1 MCAQRAHC
9 EVVNSYEGESTPVD
23 LLIRADKLAFDES
36 GVGMEAVASL
46 LSRRSVHTS
55 AAEHSIDLADN
66 AGEVRYGG
74 RITPFGVG
82 ARGICR
88 NCGAVDGAWEIAMRR
103 GAKRRRMGID
113 YRERLPT
120 ATSLTLTLT
129 LTLIV
134 TLVVIRA
141 RGRPKSRAEDSS
153 GCGLEKPTP
162 QYRRTS
168 S

>member
-9 EVVNSYEGESTPVD
+9 EAVNSYEGESTPVD

-46 LSRRSVHTS
+46 LSRHGVHTR

-88 NCGAVDGAWEIAMRR
+88 NCGAVDGAWEIPMRR

-120 ATSLTLTLT
+120 ATSLTLTL
-129 LTLIV
+129 IV

-141 RGRPKSRAEDSS
+141 RGRPKPRAEDSS
-153 GCGLEKPTP
+153 GCGLEKLTAAIPAHVVLN
-162 QYRRTS
+162 
-168 S
+168 

>member
-9 EVVNSYEGESTPVD
+9 EAVNSYEGKSTPLD
-23 LLIRADKLAFDES
+23 LLIRADELAFDES

-46 LSRRSVHTS
+46 LPRHSVHTR
-55 AAEHSIDLADN
+55 AAEVSIDLADN

-88 NCGAVDGAWEIAMRR
+88 NTGAVDGAWEIPMRR
-103 GAKRRRMGID
+103 GAERRRMGIA

-120 ATSLTLTLT
+120 ATSLR
-129 LTLIV
+129 LIV
-134 TLVVIRA
+134 MILIVIRT
-141 RGRPKSRAEDSS
+141 RGRPKPRAEDSS

-162 QYRRTS
+162 QYRRTPS
-168 S
+168 